1 MANWFDQYFGFAPK
15 ANEQDGV
22 WSFGIPQ
29 GQAPDVPLWP
39 SPQMPPQSDDPFERA
54 AQRTR
59 QSVQPQGGRTEG
71 MATTLPED
79 FLIPKT
85 PLDYAMY
92 AMGGPF
98 RVPVKAAMLGVS
110 AALGSDAAE
119 AGPLQ
124 KVINGIKVWHASP
137 HDFDK
142 FDMSKVGTG
151 QGAASYGHGI
161 YTAENPK
168 VSGLGGNY
176 WNEFARRTP
185 EDGGEKLAQHFL
197 QEYGFDRAKAAAHV
211 HALEGSYL
219 GFPKEEVGG
228 AARLLSS
235 DPATKIGP
243 RVYETNIA
251 AQPKDFLDWDSPL
264 RGQPAVQ
271 RMPELLEAAST
282 QAKNRSYSAGT
293 QKRRDELWDMAKN
306 PEIATGE
313 FAFEQLRDNFGRYG
327 QNQKSAPSAALRDAG
342 IPGIKYLDEGS
353 RGRTGT
359 ATDTHLKQW
368 PDGKYE
374 LRAYKDGSTKLA
386 EEYGLWEDQVRR
398 KLGPEAAD
406 DLLAQVKQYGP
417 MVTARTAHPSHFP
430 GTSNYVVNDDQL
442 LTILKK
448 YGIALPGAGAAIA
461 GASNDAEAGP
471 LSKVVGGAARGGV
484 WSDLAKTTHRPVEEM
499 SATRVPTGSLQPF
512 KSLDPAA
519 LQGSVLTPAVGDR
532 TAAGSILTHVNDLPL
547 SRPVTLEGGPDFMR
561 SAANTHDGAVWAS
574 EKAAAS
580 KMANLG
586 RTLGADGKDVNLV
599 YSAMGA
605 RSGDYSHMTADAL
618 LGQLGNAPI
627 TRDATAT
634 FNAAMR
640 AQNPTWPG
648 LKSPALRDTLMN
660 DPAMRVKFVHEMAL
674 GQHQTAG
681 FPDIAST
688 RAAISEPA
696 LLGQPTGVS
705 GYAISRLGPQSKM
718 IEAPSVPHSTYS
730 TQVQGGEYRGGLSTP
745 IPREMM
751 FPAFFEQ
758 RRAAGAPKLAD
769 DRAFTM
775 GNVSQDATQQW
786 LDTISQYIEQQKLL
800 GR

>member
-92 AMGGPF
+92 ATMGPF
-98 RVPVKAAMLGVS
+98 RLPAKALMLGV
-110 AALGSDAAE
+110 
-119 AGPLQ
+119 
-124 KVINGIKVWHASP
+124 
-137 HDFDK
+137 
-142 FDMSKVGTG
+142 
-151 QGAASYGHGI
+151 GAA
-161 YTAENPK
+161 
-168 VSGLGGNY
+168 
-176 WNEFARRTP
+176 
-185 EDGGEKLAQHFL
+185 
-197 QEYGFDRAKAAAHV
+197 
-211 HALEGSYL
+211 
-219 GFPKEEVGG
+219 
-228 AARLLSS
+228 
-235 DPATKIGP
+235 
-243 RVYETNIA
+243 
-251 AQPKDFLDWDSPL
+251 
-264 RGQPAVQ
+264 
-271 RMPELLEAAST
+271 M
-282 QAKNRSYSAGT
+282 
-293 QKRRDELWDMAKN
+293 N
-306 PEIATGE
+306 PET
-313 FAFEQLRDNFGRYG
+313 
-327 QNQKSAPSAALRDAG
+327 
-342 IPGIKYLDEGS
+342 
-353 RGRTGT
+353 
-359 ATDTHLKQW
+359 
-368 PDGKYE
+368 
-374 LRAYKDGSTKLA
+374 
-386 EEYGLWEDQVRR
+386 
-398 KLGPEAAD
+398 
-406 DLLAQVKQYGP
+406 
-417 MVTARTAHPSHFP
+417 
-430 GTSNYVVNDDQL
+430 
-442 LTILKK
+442 
-448 YGIALPGAGAAIA
+448 
-461 GASNDAEAGP
+461 AEAGP

-660 DPAMRVKFVHEMAL
+660 DPAMRVQFVHEMAL